1 MLKWLGFR
9 ESFANFLVLFFVLAL
24 IFSVIL
30 PLYLILHLPTHLLI
44 KLFLILFFIRTS
56 RLGLETS
63 TSIIVRALTS
73 RRHLISSFRHAI
85 SIKTA
90 PRYFAFHYILIRPA
104 RSRGRHS
111 GTLTLFPKLSPVTFK
126 VAFRKS
132 TASVRLIAIKRFPE
146 ALAHFRLHIRSR
158 PTLAQIV

>member
-30 PLYLILHLPTHLLI
+30 PLYPILHLSTHLLI
-44 KLFLILFFIRTS
+44 KLFLVLFFIRTS

-73 RRHLISSFRHAI
+73 RRHLISSFI
-85 SIKTA
+85 SI
-90 PRYFAFHYILIRPA
+90 F
-104 RSRGRHS
+104 
-111 GTLTLFPKLSPVTFK
+111 
-126 VAFRKS
+126 
-132 TASVRLIAIKRFPE
+132 RLIAAKRFPKT
-146 ALAHFRLHIRSR
+146 LAHFRLHIRSR